1 MERGVAV
8 LTGSM
13 EDYLEMIYNL
23 VQEKGGV
30 RISDLAAALG
40 VQPSSA
46 TRMVKKL
53 CSQGLVRCPK
63 YRDVTLTLEGEKLG
77 RFLLWRDRLL
87 KEFLAMLGVES
98 GVAEQ
103 VEGIE
108 HFITP
113 ATMRLIRDL
122 VDFFKEHPEAL
133 AAFRCYRKR
142 PRYPDDV
149 EFLGFW

>member
-1 MERGVAV
+1 MQAV

-13 EDYLEMIYNL
+13 EDYLEMIYQL
-23 VQEKGGV
+23 AQEKGIV
-30 RISDLAAALG
+30 RVSDLAAALG
-40 VQPSSA
+40 VRPSSA
-46 TRMVKKL
+46 TRMVRKL
-53 CSQGLVRCPK
+53 CARGLVHCRK
-63 YRDVTLTLEGEKLG
+63 YRDITLTPAGEKLG

-87 KEFLAMLGVES
+87 KEFLLVLGVEN

-113 ATMRLIRDL
+113 ATMRFIRDL
-122 VDFFKEHPEAL
+122 VDFLREHPGSW
-133 AAFRCYRKR
+133 AAFRSYRKC